1 MRKLI
6 WPTYGGVYKI
16 LNVMNG
22 KVYVGSAANF
32 KSRWKFHLGQLRYGN
47 HHSITLQRAYNKYGE
62 RNFMFV
68 IIEVIKDKT
77 KLKEREQ
84 IWKDFYKSY
93 DPRYG
98 YDICPKAENCLG
110 VKHTPETCAKRSV
123 ATKRNWANPEC
134 RERIMTNLKK
144 SLSDPEYKSKMA
156 KITKKMWENPELR
169 KKMLDGQ
176 NNSS

>member
-62 RNFMFV
+62 RNFMSASNKGKV
-68 IIEVIKDKT
+68 RSEEARANMSIAQKGRPRKPHSAET
-77 KLKEREQ
+77 KAK
-84 IWKDFYKSY
+84 IA
-93 DPRYG
+93 
-98 YDICPKAENCLG
+98 KAA
-110 VKHTPETCAKRSV
+110 HKR
-123 ATKRNWANPEC
+123 WANP
-134 RERIMTNLKK
+134 K
-144 SLSDPEYKSKMA
+144 
-156 KITKKMWENPELR
+156 
-169 KKMLDGQ
+169 
-176 NNSS
+176 